1 MKKILFL
8 ALALPGLLMAETLKP
23 NVIYILADDLGI
35 GDLGCYGQKKLKT
48 PNIDRL
54 AKEGLRFTNHYSGNT
69 VCSPTRAILMTGQHP
84 GIVHCRGNGNEGS
97 FALDPKMTTLP
108 RMFKNAGY
116 ATGAYGKWGLGTTST
131 PGNTD
136 PRTHGFDHFSGWKSQ
151 TIAHTYYPKVI
162 VRDGKEQA
170 LKKGTFVHDLIMEDA
185 ANFIK
190 KSAAAKKPF
199 FCYIPTAVPHAAMH
213 APKEMHEKWRK
224 VYPQFDKAIGK
235 YGAGPDNEC
244 PPVKNPIAGFA
255 AMMENLDNQIGG
267 ILDSLKELGIDD
279 NTIVLF
285 SSDNGA
291 HREGGHKPDFWDS
304 NGPYKGIK
312 RDLYE
317 GGIHTPFLARWPGKI
332 KAGTNSAHLSAHWDI
347 LATMA
352 DLTGQAAP
360 KQSSGISMVPTLL
373 GKNADQKSH
382 QHLYF
387 EFLRGKSKTYT
398 TRALRMGD
406 WKAVQRSKGNKG
418 QEFLPIELYDL
429 ASDIGETKDLAKK
442 HPGQVRKMEKLM
454 DEAHTPLPVKEKKI
468 SQR

>member
-8 ALALPGLLMAETLKP
+8 FLALPGLLIAEALKP

-48 PNIDRL
+48 PSIDRL

-84 GIVHCRGNGNEGS
+84 GIVHCRGNGDEDGW
-97 FALDPKMTTLP
+97 ALDPKMTTLP
-108 RMFKNAGY
+108 RIFKNAGY
-116 ATGAYGKWGLGTTST
+116 ATGAFGKWGLGTTST

-136 PRTHGFDHFSGWKSQ
+136 PRAHGFDHFSGWKSQ
-151 TIAHTYYPKVI
+151 RIAHTYYPKFI
-162 VRDGKEQA
+162 VRDGKEEP

-185 ANFIK
+185 ANFIR

-224 VYPQFDKAIGK
+224 IYPQFDNAIGK
-235 YGAGPDNEC
+235 YGAGPDDEC
-244 PPVKNPIAGFA
+244 PDVKNPIAGFA

-267 ILDSLKELGIDD
+267 ILDSLKELGVDD

-291 HREGGHKPDFWDS
+291 HREGGHQPDFWDS

-317 GGIHTPFLARWPGKI
+317 GGIRTPFLARWPGKI
-332 KAGTNSAHLSAHWDI
+332 KAGTDSVHLSAHWDI

-352 DLTGQAAP
+352 DLTGEATP

-406 WKAVQRSKGNKG
+406 WKAVQRSKENKG

-429 ASDIGETKDLAKK
+429 AIDIGETKDLAKK

-454 DEAHTPLPVKEKKI
+454 DKAHTPLPVKEKKI